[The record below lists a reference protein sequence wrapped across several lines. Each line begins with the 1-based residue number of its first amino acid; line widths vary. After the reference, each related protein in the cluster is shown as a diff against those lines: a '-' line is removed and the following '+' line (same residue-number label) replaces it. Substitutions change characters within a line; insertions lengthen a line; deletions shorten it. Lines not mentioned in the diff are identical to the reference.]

1 MSETVNMNVCEE
13 EIEKNG
19 FVLDKG
25 ESDVFGTSCCSE
37 AVLSIWDKTSPLVT
51 VTCPACISSPHE
63 FSHNY
68 CEGSRLDQAE
78 RDSC

>member
-1 MSETVNMNVCEE
+1 MSLELL
-13 EIEKNG
+13 G
-19 FVLDKG
+19 
-25 ESDVFGTSCCSE
+25 CSE

-51 VTCPACISSPHE
+51 VTCPPCISSPHE